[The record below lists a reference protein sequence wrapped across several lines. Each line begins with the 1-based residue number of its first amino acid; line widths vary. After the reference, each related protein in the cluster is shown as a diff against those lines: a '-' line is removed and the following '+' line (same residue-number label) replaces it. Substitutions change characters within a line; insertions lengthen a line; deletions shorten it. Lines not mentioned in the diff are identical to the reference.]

1 MPDPK
6 IPDRLL
12 GRVETLVHSIKKLEE
27 TIAANPTD
35 ARRAMWE
42 TAIGQYRQS
51 LKNIQEHGRETIAP
65 APAGVKIDVPTEV
78 LRVQKEGAETR
89 EKRLARIAKRRA
101 EAAKE
106 AIARNTVPANSQAPK
121 PEV

>member
-6 IPDRLL
+6 TPDRLL

-65 APAGVKIDVPTEV
+65 APAGVKIDVPTEI
-78 LRVQKEGAETR
+78 LRIQKQDAETR
-89 EKRLARIAKRRA
+89 QQRLDRIEKRRA
-101 EAAKE
+101 DGGATAMAA
-106 AIARNTVPANSQAPK
+106 PPSPK
-121 PEV
+121 PEG